1 MPVTITFMKIT
12 FRAPKA
18 LVAKALAKPGKERII
33 LDAIEGH
40 GNPIQTVTG
49 AGLSYLGTGR
59 WRLSGNAPEVDHALG
74 NLHRIYA

>member
-1 MPVTITFMKIT
+1 MSFTLTFMRVT

-33 LDAIEGH
+33 FDAVEGH
-40 GNPIQTVTG
+40 GNPIATITG

-59 WRLSGNAPEVDHALG
+59 WRLSGNAPEVDHALE
-74 NLHRIYA
+74 NLHRIYP